1 MRDGFVVFKRDEIS
15 PHIGEDRFPQIMV
28 AQFSRH
34 YTPFGC
40 DYTIQMRGSSTVLRR
55 FLCADLLLTAGLN
68 TIRFT
73 VLYTKLAGSN
83 GDNGMRKAIAG
94 LAMGVLILM
103 CSTFSS
109 SAKGYQNFRVAVYC
123 RAQEVNQM
131 GDANWLATRWDEVSR
146 QVKVDK
152 VYLETHRDVVLV
164 DEKTIAA
171 AKKFFEDKGIEVA
184 GGITYTVMESNRFQ
198 TFCYTKPE
206 SRKRVREIA
215 EYTAKLFNEVILDD
229 FFFTNCKCEACIK
242 AKGSQSWS
250 EFRIDLMKGAARN
263 LVVGP
268 AKAVN
273 PKVKMVIK
281 YPNWYEHF
289 QGCGFNLE
297 TQPKIFDGIYTGT
310 ETRDPV
316 YTDQHLQQYES
327 YLIYRYFENI
337 KPGGNG
343 GGWVDTG
350 AMRYMD
356 RYAEQLWLTLFAKA
370 PEITLF
376 DFRRAFG
383 PIPDGLRG
391 DWQGGQTSF
400 DYNEMMQP
408 IKLADGTTVMPSTM
422 ARPAGYSFELV
433 DKFLGKLGNPVGV
446 KSYKPYHSTGED
458 FLQNYI
464 GMCGI
469 PMDLLPEFPAEANVI
484 FLTESAKFDKEIVAK
499 IKKQLVDGKTVV
511 ITSGLYKALQGKP
524 FDKNQG
530 GGIEDIVELRIGD
543 EKAVTKQF
551 WRRRD
556 FWGRSGKVYES
567 KSPIVIPEIK
577 YLTNDS
583 WEEISCLASGIGY
596 PILHS
601 ADYANSR
608 LYVLAIPDNY
618 GDLYNLPAEILTQI
632 RDVLAK
638 EMYVRL
644 DGPSQV
650 AMFVYDNDTFIVE
663 SFLPEGVDVKIVAD
677 KRISKLSDILT
688 GEELTGEAVST
699 QPRRL
704 GQAAPAPDKTVF
716 KMTIKP
722 HSYRVFKCE

>member
-1 MRDGFVVFKRDEIS
+1 
-15 PHIGEDRFPQIMV
+15 
-28 AQFSRH
+28 
-34 YTPFGC
+34 
-40 DYTIQMRGSSTVLRR
+40 
-55 FLCADLLLTAGLN
+55 
-68 TIRFT
+68 
-73 VLYTKLAGSN
+73 
-83 GDNGMRKAIAG
+83 
-94 LAMGVLILM
+94 
-103 CSTFSS
+103 
-109 SAKGYQNFRVAVYC
+109 
-123 RAQEVNQM
+123 
-131 GDANWLATRWDEVSR
+131 
-146 QVKVDK
+146 
-152 VYLETHRDVVLV
+152 
-164 DEKTIAA
+164 
-171 AKKFFEDKGIEVA
+171 
-184 GGITYTVMESNRFQ
+184 
-198 TFCYTKPE
+198 
-206 SRKRVREIA
+206 
-215 EYTAKLFNEVILDD
+215 
-229 FFFTNCKCEACIK
+229 
-242 AKGSQSWS
+242 
-250 EFRIDLMKGAARN
+250 MKGAARN

-297 TQPKIFDGIYTGT
+297 AQPKIFDGIYTGT

-316 YTDQHLQQYES
+316 HTDQHLQQYEG

-343 GGWVDTG
+343 GGWVDTFG
-350 AMRYMD
+350 VRYMD

-376 DFRRAFG
+376 NFSLMLQ
-383 PIPDGLRG
+383 PIPKEYRA

-400 DYNEMMQP
+400 DFDEMMKP
-408 IKLADGTTVMPSTM
+408 MKLADGTTVAPSSM
-422 ARPAGYSFELV
+422 ARPAGYSLELV

-458 FLQNYI
+458 FLHNYI

-469 PMDLLPEFPAEANVI
+469 PMDLMPEFPAEANVI
-484 FLTESAKFDKEIVAK
+484 FLTESAKFDKKIAAK

-511 ITSGLYKALQGKP
+511 ITSGLYKAMQGQP
-524 FDKNQG
+524 FDKAQG

-543 EKAVTKQF
+543 EKARTKQF
-551 WRRRD
+551 QRR
-556 FWGRSGKVYES
+556 WGPVYES
-567 KSPIVIPEIK
+567 KQEIIIPQIK

-583 WEEISCLASGIGY
+583 WEEIFCLASGNGY

-601 ADYANSR
+601 ADYANGR
-608 LYVLAIPDNY
+608 LYILTIPDNY
-618 GDLYNLPAEILTQI
+618 GDLYNLPAEVLTQI
-632 RDVLAK
+632 RAVLAK

-663 SFLPEGVDVKIVAD
+663 SFRDEPVDVKIVAD

-699 QPRRL
+699 QPRFFGRPI
-704 GQAAPAPDKTVF
+704 PAPDKTVF

-722 HSYRVFKCE
+722 HSFRVFKGEQK